1 MGKQEGKTR
10 TYGSQRKAQAW
21 AFIAALQSQAIA
33 ESKGQNSAQGVVIK
47 RIDWSKKTR
56 SVLQQG
62 KKGTNP
68 RLVVKTTLTD
78 IKKLVEV
85 WREVKLTDD
94 ALRYVHN
101 HSLRQQFLDI
111 LSDQREKTQGRGA
124 ENWHF
129 ILKLWHTGLNENE
142 KRFNSEWQ
150 RRKSGDTE
158 ECEASDADATSI
170 DCLERLEQLG
180 RESRARCVE
189 RWQAAGVSEKE
200 AEELTDDPSVGAP
213 PPHIQLCDEKP
224 ILLIGEVG
232 AGKSLIAERIFQSAI
247 QQLIDNAHAPV
258 PVYLEAKKVG
268 HLQEAVEAAAIG
280 IGNPQFQGATVIID
294 GADEAGTGLASQL
307 LTEARR
313 LRAWQKTTVII
324 TSRPIPTFDK
334 QKEAVRVPLLSL
346 EDACILIERFAKQP
360 ITEFTASKWPE
371 AVQDAI
377 HRPLFAVLLGIYLH
391 EQGMTVPKSIG
402 ELLSSLVERA
412 LKRQT
417 IDIDKANNLL
427 QKLAVLCIEYGGG
440 PVFTAEVASSAEL
453 QPLLSPIPLDKLEEC
468 LLRLPKN
475 VYQSF
480 GIYQRLHRHDLNQ
493 LIREVNRLREQGKT
507 ELPTPWPKPE
517 HEWTEGPLW
526 KCYTL
531 EQMRSHAE
539 TVYKGALDGYQQLVD
554 RWFKKFV
561 SRLKTKVLLPAR
573 FVGIVTPPQPNQE
586 LKSAP
591 ILKWCFEA
599 LPKSEQSTVD
609 LRFAEQ
615 DLWDDIPALDD
626 CLRSRRPEAVT
637 WISGTTMH
645 VSNLDVFAPN
655 SATNLA
661 YTWLWN
667 DLKRVSWVDGFLG
680 SPPR

>member
-1 MGKQEGKTR
+1 
-10 TYGSQRKAQAW
+10 
-21 AFIAALQSQAIA
+21 
-33 ESKGQNSAQGVVIK
+33 
-47 RIDWSKKTR
+47 
-56 SVLQQG
+56 
-62 KKGTNP
+62 
-68 RLVVKTTLTD
+68 
-78 IKKLVEV
+78 
-85 WREVKLTDD
+85 
-94 ALRYVHN
+94 
-101 HSLRQQFLDI
+101 
-111 LSDQREKTQGRGA
+111 
-124 ENWHF
+124 
-129 ILKLWHTGLNENE
+129 
-142 KRFNSEWQ
+142 
-150 RRKSGDTE
+150 
-158 ECEASDADATSI
+158 
-170 DCLERLEQLG
+170 
-180 RESRARCVE
+180 
-189 RWQAAGVSEKE
+189 VS
-200 AEELTDDPSVGAP
+200 
-213 PPHIQLCDEKP
+213 
-224 ILLIGEVG
+224 
-232 AGKSLIAERIFQSAI
+232 F
-247 QQLIDNAHAPV
+247 
-258 PVYLEAKKVG
+258 
-268 HLQEAVEAAAIG
+268 
-280 IGNPQFQGATVIID
+280 
-294 GADEAGTGLASQL
+294 
-307 LTEARR
+307 
-313 LRAWQKTTVII
+313 
-324 TSRPIPTFDK
+324 
-334 QKEAVRVPLLSL
+334 VRVPLLSL
-346 EDACILIERFAKQP
+346 EDACTLIERFAKQP

-371 AVQDAI
+371 SVQDAI
-377 HRPLFAVLLGIYLH
+377 HRPLFAVLLGIYLD

-417 IDIDKANNLL
+417 IDIDKANHLL
-427 QKLAVLCIEYGGG
+427 QKLAVLCIENGGG
-440 PVFTAEVASSAEL
+440 LVFTAEVASSAEL
-453 QPLLSPIPLDKLEEC
+453 QPLLDSRLVVERGRAIGFPLPILTQWFASQSLEAGNPQPADLVNDPEQLDLWRYPLIIAIAIFGDNEVSRLLAPIAENYPAFAAEIVNEGLASWFGDVALPRWDRCGRQVRTAMQAWVTGIGSLAQLIAPVREDGTVPPIGAHTDGIRLTTGWYYGNEDLNDVKKLPASELPEFLGVGTYRAVTSLPDWTGFRSAPTVSHAAWAWRWTLDELVAPEQVFTSLSKLLQHRALPVSDGLLEHEAIWQAAQAVLAVIQGWSFGYCPIPLDKLEEC

-573 FVGIVTPPQPNQE
+573 LVGIVTPPQPNQE

-599 LPKSEQSTVD
+599 LPKSEQTTVD
-609 LRFAEQ
+609 FRFAEQ

-637 WISGTTMH
+637 WISATTMH

-680 SPPR
+680 SPPQ